1 MYGLSL
7 IQKLAIL
14 ILPLIFAI
22 TVHEAAHGWMAK
34 RLGDKTAEKLGR
46 VTLNPLKHIDPVG
59 TIIVPIS
66 VYLMT
71 GLTLGQEIVF
81 GWAKPVPVSWRN
93 LHRPKRDMGL
103 VALAGPGAN
112 MIMALIWAIL
122 AYVGDYT
129 MSYSRWL
136 GEPLLWMGAA
146 GVLVNAV
153 LMVLNLLPIPPLD
166 GGRIVY
172 SLLPQKQ
179 AQAYSRLEAYGLYIV
194 IFLLITGLL
203 AFIIW
208 PLVILTIKILP
219 ASDIV
224 ARLIPVILSPAR
236 S

>member
-1 MYGLSL
+1 MFRLSL
-7 IQKLAIL
+7 IQQLAIL
-14 ILPLIFAI
+14 ILPLVFAI
-22 TVHEAAHGWMAK
+22 TVHEAAHGWVAK
-34 RLGDKTAEKLGR
+34 RLGDKTAEMLGR

-59 TIIVPIS
+59 TIIVP
-66 VYLMT
+66 VGVFLMT
-71 GLTLGQEIVF
+71 GLTLGQGYVF

-93 LHRPKRDMGL
+93 LHQPKRDMGL

-122 AYVGDYT
+122 IYVAG
-129 MSYSRWL
+129 YSMLYFRWL
-136 GEPLLWMGAA
+136 GEPLLWMGVA
-146 GVLVNAV
+146 GVLINTV

-166 GGRIVY
+166 GGRILY

-179 AQAYSRLEAYGLYIV
+179 AQVYSRLESYGLYIV

-203 AFIIW
+203 GFIIW
-208 PLVILTIKILP
+208 PIVLLTIKILP

-224 ARLIPVILSPAR
+224 INLIPVILSPAR